1 MILLN
6 ILILDQILGAMLNVL
21 VSFKSYKCHCLF
33 KHSDQILVMY
43 FMVFNDY
50 VIIHLTFGL
59 QCFGL

>member
-1 MILLN
+1 M
-6 ILILDQILGAMLNVL
+6 LIL

-33 KHSDQILVMY
+33 KHSDQVLVMY